1 MRISLNLLLVT
12 YKQPGRP
19 SKVKCSLGDL
29 RRMLLPV
36 VMQNIFCV
44 FVYNE
49 GSSLGETK
57 VAWPLNERR
66 KVFLSEKR
74 LKM

>member
-1 MRISLNLLLVT
+1 M
-12 YKQPGRP
+12 
-19 SKVKCSLGDL
+19 KCSLGDL

-49 GSSLGETK
+49 GSSLRETK